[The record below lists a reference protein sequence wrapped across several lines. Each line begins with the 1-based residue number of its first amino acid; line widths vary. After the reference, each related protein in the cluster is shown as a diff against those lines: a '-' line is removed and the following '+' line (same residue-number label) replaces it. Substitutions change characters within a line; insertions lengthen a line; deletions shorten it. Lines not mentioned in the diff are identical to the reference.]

1 MEESIEGVEHTL
13 QKRGGRSWWRFLE
26 AASDCDAPKLP
37 SLLYLE
43 KSNIHDRMVNSKT
56 TSWQS
61 PLHIVLGSNARYNHQ
76 VFEVSS
82 EKKILDC
89 VTLLSD
95 RGASITDANSTPLH
109 LAASPGIPVAI
120 FLQILDEV
128 PREDIDRVNNQ
139 GWTPLYSSEKVASFA
154 WEGREPSYYVFEK
167 GCTVSELDSASIWFP
182 KHVEKYSENDEE
194 KEQVRIQLTKAQE
207 FLKHWEQKRLRL
219 ATNGTYNPYMGSEE
233 VLASGSMGFSHSSST
248 ENET

>member
-1 MEESIEGVEHTL
+1 
-13 QKRGGRSWWRFLE
+13 
-26 AASDCDAPKLP
+26 
-37 SLLYLE
+37 
-43 KSNIHDRMVNSKT
+43 
-56 TSWQS
+56 
-61 PLHIVLGSNARYNHQ
+61 
-76 VFEVSS
+76 
-82 EKKILDC
+82 
-89 VTLLSD
+89 LSD
-95 RGASITDANSTPLH
+95 RGASVTDADSTGTTPLH

-139 GWTPLYSSEKVASFA
+139 GWTPLYSVCRSFRPWVGSA
-154 WEGREPSYYVFEK
+154 KYTKTMLSSSQKKFQALLEK
-167 GCTVSELDSASIWFP
+167 GVNPLIMSSRKITPSQELDSASIWFP

-207 FLKHWEQKRLRL
+207 CLKHWEQKRLRL
-219 ATNGTYNPYMGSEE
+219 TTNGTYNPYMGSEE